1 MQPPARV
8 VVAQGSTTRETANS
22 LVGGSARPAMSDPWA
37 PLPEVIETDRLI
49 LRRFRAGD
57 VDDVLAYARDPRWSR
72 YLPGV
77 PRPYTRADAEAF
89 VASRVSDQ
97 WEAQATW
104 AMQLNDGVAGGLGLT
119 VESKHLRAA
128 LGYGLARPHWGK
140 GLTTEAARA
149 VIDAAYRTLPNL
161 NRVYAT
167 CRRAQWRVAAR
178 HGEARHAARGAAA
191 RPPGPSRRDR

>member
-1 MQPPARV
+1 
-8 VVAQGSTTRETANS
+8 
-22 LVGGSARPAMSDPWA
+22 MSDPWA

-167 CRRAQWRVAAR
+167 ADARNSASQRVMEKLGMRR
-178 HGEARHAARGAAA
+178 EARLRAHRVHRGETVDWVIYGLLRDDWERLQTDAAG
-191 RPPGPSRRDR
+191 